1 MQRVIPWVGN
11 GVVVKAG
18 LLIVLLGLAPPSA
31 YADVEAGEKKAPRR
45 LAP

>member
-1 MQRVIPWVGN
+1 L
-11 GVVVKAG
+11 KAG

-31 YADVEAGEKKAPRR
+31 YADVQAGEKKAQRG